1 LKTYDEYVFMVRGS
15 PPFVADQPFW
25 GRLVQ
30 RIEVGPAPLPQKRL
44 GSAALAAAIR
54 EMTSS
59 SHMSRNAELLGERVR
74 AEDGVGVAVRALER
88 IVRQPV

>member
-1 LKTYDEYVFMVRGS
+1 
-15 PPFVADQPFW
+15 
-25 GRLVQ
+25 
-30 RIEVGPAPLPQKRL
+30 
-44 GSAALAAAIR
+44 
-54 EMTSS
+54 MTSS